1 MHRSSTCFTFIF
13 PFSVSVTDDNADQ
26 GTKDDTSPKDT
37 EPNSEAKAKKI
48 KNLKKKI
55 RQIDELQAKVKSGE
69 LKELTIEQ
77 KGKLARKEALLKEL
91 EEVEGI

>member
-1 MHRSSTCFTFIF
+1 MKE
-13 PFSVSVTDDNADQ
+13 DNAGQ
-26 GTKDDTSPKDT
+26 STKDDGSTKDT

-77 KGKLARKEALLKEL
+77 KEKIGRKEALLKDLEEL
-91 EEVEGI
+91 EGI